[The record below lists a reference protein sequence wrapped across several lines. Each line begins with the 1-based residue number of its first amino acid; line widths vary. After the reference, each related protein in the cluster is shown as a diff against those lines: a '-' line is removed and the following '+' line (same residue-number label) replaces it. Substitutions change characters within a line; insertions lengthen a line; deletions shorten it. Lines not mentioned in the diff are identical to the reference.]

1 MTRYYPQR
9 AGDVIAGL
17 IKKHGEARPDRLV
30 EDARDDKHPLHG
42 DFEWNDSAAG
52 HEYRLLQAS
61 ALIRSVT
68 IIRDDRP
75 DVHLRAFVNVDREGG
90 YRSLDTVLS
99 RPDDRAKLLEQ
110 ALGELQAFA
119 RKYETLKELD
129 RVRAEIDRVASKGR
143 VSKRRSA

>member
-1 MTRYYPQR
+1 MVRYYPQR

-17 IKKHGEARPDRLV
+17 IKKHGEARPDQLV
-30 EDARDDKHPLHG
+30 EEARDREHPLHG
-42 DFEWNDSAAG
+42 DFEWNDSKAG

-75 DVHLRAFVNVDREGG
+75 DVHLRAFVNIDREGG
-90 YRSLDTVLS
+90 YRSIDTVLS
-99 RPDDRAKLLEQ
+99 RPSDRARLLEQ

-119 RKYETLKELD
+119 RKYEALKELAG
-129 RVRAEIDRVASKGR
+129 VRAEIERVASKR
-143 VSKRRSA
+143 RKRRHA